1 MANERPEDIPSLA
14 REMGTM
20 LVGYVKQETLDPLR
34 GLGRFLALGLAGM
47 VVTGIGLVLLV
58 LGGLRLLQTE
68 TGDAF
73 RGHLSF
79 LPYVCAL
86 AFCGI
91 VAGGALKASKGSPK
105 GGAKRKGGGR

>member
-20 LVGYVKQETLDPLR
+20 LVGYVKQETLDPLK
-34 GLGRFLALGLAGM
+34 GLGRFVALGLAGM
-47 VVTGIGLVLLV
+47 VVMGIGLVLLV

-68 TGDAF
+68 TGDTF

-79 LPYVCAL
+79 VPYACAL
-86 AFCGI
+86 AACGI
-91 VAGGALKASKGSPK
+91 VAVGALKASKGRPK
-105 GGAKRKGGGR
+105 DDKRKGGGR